1 MHEVDWHVLLLQ
13 TGDASRDVPKVMQ
26 LEEGVDVVNEHEE
39 QLVVTAQGNA
49 ERTERQRDTS
59 SQSRRQKMPP
69 FFGERPKTHKWVPR
83 KPSHTDC
90 LSQVIS
96 GGGDALAAK
105 NSHNIKV
112 AAEER
117 TGGDLQANPLAINTL
132 REVKAMITTLMK
144 QVQLAP
150 ASVNIVRGKADRRNS
165 METARCE
172 TVIIFRVLQC
182 CSCHTAAFES

>member
-1 MHEVDWHVLLLQ
+1 
-13 TGDASRDVPKVMQ
+13 MQ

-49 ERTERQRDTS
+49 ERTERQRDSS
-59 SQSRRQKMPP
+59 SQSRRQKMPA

-105 NSHNIKV
+105 KSHNIKV

-117 TGGDLQANPLAINTL
+117 TGGDSQANPLAINTL
-132 REVKAMITTLMK
+132 GEVKAMITTLMK

-150 ASVNIVRGKADRRNS
+150 ASVNIGRGKADRRNS
-165 METARCE
+165 IDTARCE
-172 TVIIFRVLQC
+172 TVIFFRVLQC

>member
-1 MHEVDWHVLLLQ
+1 MLISPRQGSKASTRLHQPSACPIKRTRRESVHEVDWHVLLLQ
-13 TGDASRDVPKVMQ
+13 TGDASRDVPKVML

-105 NSHNIKV
+105 KSHNIKV

-117 TGGDLQANPLAINTL
+117 TGGDSQANPLAINTL
-132 REVKAMITTLMK
+132 GEVK
-144 QVQLAP
+144 
-150 ASVNIVRGKADRRNS
+150 G
-165 METARCE
+165 
-172 TVIIFRVLQC
+172 
-182 CSCHTAAFES
+182 